1 MRTYKKL
8 LTLLLCGL
16 LAATVAS
23 AQTLVLRHANG
34 ALTQM
39 PLTSETSI
47 TFDDGKTVVGNRAYA
62 ASDIV
67 SIAYKD
73 ETMPVEGDVN
83 GDTQVNVGDIM
94 AIINYMAGQA
104 NMGVDV
110 ADVNGDGNV
119 NVGDVMSVI
128 NIMAGYNLTT
138 CPDAS
143 HPHWIDLGL
152 PSGTQWR
159 CCNEGTST
167 PEGYGG
173 YYTFDE
179 AQAYNPPSLDQ
190 IKELVENCS
199 YAWTTQNG
207 VKGGKFTGLNGGT
220 IFLPAAG
227 RVWYGE
233 LDDVGSR
240 GDYWSSSPY
249 GEDGAIYLSFYSGY
263 PNWGN
268 YGWRSYGQSVRPVR

>member
-1 MRTYKKL
+1 
-8 LTLLLCGL
+8 
-16 LAATVAS
+16 
-23 AQTLVLRHANG
+23 
-34 ALTQM
+34 
-39 PLTSETSI
+39 
-47 TFDDGKTVVGNRAYA
+47 
-62 ASDIV
+62 
-67 SIAYKD
+67 
-73 ETMPVEGDVN
+73 
-83 GDTQVNVGDIM
+83 VGDIM

-159 CCNEGTST
+159 CCNEGAST

-179 AQAYNPPSLDQ
+179 AQAYNPPSSDQ
-190 IKELVENCS
+190 IQELVNNCTS
-199 YAWTTQNG
+199 VWTTQNG
-207 VKGGKFTGLNGGT
+207 VNGRKFTGPNGGSV
-220 IFLPAAG
+220 FLPAAG
-227 RVWYGE
+227 GRWSGEFYSVGSYGE
-233 LDDVGSR
+233 
-240 GDYWSSSPY
+240 YWSSTPY
-249 GEDGAIYLSFYSGY
+249 DEDRAYYLDFDWGRAGRGGNGYRASGH
-263 PNWGN
+263 
-268 YGWRSYGQSVRPVR
+268 SVRPVR